1 MAIDKD
7 IIFKHRINA
16 VVKDPPMTY
25 RLYDDINGWH
35 NVWFETLDDEYF
47 KSPDGTRIK
56 KKKKKCR
63 CSCY

>member
-25 RLYDDINGWH
+25 RFYDDINGWH
-35 NVWFETLDDEYF
+35 NVWFETLDD
-47 KSPDGTRIK
+47 GTRIMRSE
-56 KKKKKCR
+56 KKCR